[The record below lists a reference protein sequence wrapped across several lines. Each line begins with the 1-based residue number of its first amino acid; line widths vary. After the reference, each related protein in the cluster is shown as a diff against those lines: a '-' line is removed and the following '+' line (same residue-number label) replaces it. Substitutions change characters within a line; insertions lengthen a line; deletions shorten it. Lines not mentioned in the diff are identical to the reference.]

1 MSEHR
6 WTAEEVAAAWES
18 GQIRPHHAGLESAV
32 PRGARSVGFVDFS
45 IQGRNERLREAR
57 RQRAALQALEGS

>member
-1 MSEHR
+1 M
-6 WTAEEVAAAWES
+6 WAAGE
-18 GQIRPHHAGLESAV
+18 IRRHSDGLESAV